1 MIQRIPR
8 PLRLIALL
16 GVVVALALAHLA
28 TGSSASVAETWAAM
42 FGSGDPLTAQIV
54 HELRMPR
61 VLVGAGAGMCL
72 GMAGVVLQA
81 VLRNPLASTD
91 VTGVGS
97 GAVLGAVAATLM
109 GGDFTSPAR
118 LVLVAMIGGTL
129 GGAALWLFATRVGSD
144 PVRLVVV
151 GVMVSA
157 ALAGASMVLLT
168 ARPQLTGSMTQ
179 WLIGSLNGR
188 TWAHWAALW
197 PWLLAASVAG
207 LLVSA
212 VIQVLAVDDDHGS
225 AIGLAVSPWRSAVLL
240 VAVVLTA
247 VAIAS
252 VGAMAFVGLLAPHAA
267 RALFG
272 ADLRFALPAAGLFG
286 AATVCAADV
295 VAQTVTSWAA
305 DPARA
310 GIPTGAVTAVI
321 GAVVL
326 IRVARRSS
334 TTGGQR

>member
-8 PLRLIALL
+8 PLRLGVLL
-16 GVVVALALAHLA
+16 GAVLALASAHLA
-28 TGSSASVAETWAAM
+28 TGSTASAAETWAAV
-42 FGSGDPLTAQIV
+42 FGHSDRLTAQIV
-54 HELRMPR
+54 HDLRMPR
-61 VLVGAGAGMCL
+61 MLVGAGAGMCL

-81 VLRNPLASTD
+81 VLRNPLASPD

-97 GAVLGAVAATLM
+97 GAVLGAVAATLI
-109 GGDFTSPAR
+109 GGDLASPDR
-118 LVLVAMIGGTL
+118 MILVAVVGGTL
-129 GGAALWLFATRVGSD
+129 GGAVLWLVAMRAGTD
-144 PVRLVVV
+144 PVRLVVI

-157 ALAGASMVLLT
+157 AFSGGSMVLLT

-188 TWAHWAALW
+188 TWAHWSALW
-197 PWLLAASVAG
+197 PWLLTAAVAG

-212 VIQVLAVDDDHGS
+212 VIQLLSVDDDHGH
-225 AIGLAVSPWRSAVLL
+225 AVGLAVSPWRSAVLL

-272 ADLRFALPAAGLFG
+272 ADLRFALPAAGMLG
-286 AATVCAADV
+286 AAAVCGADV

-305 DPARA
+305 DPSHA
-310 GIPTGAVTAVI
+310 GVPTGAVTAVL

-326 IRVARRSS
+326 IRVARRTS
-334 TTGGQR
+334 TTGGN